1 MGQSPDDLQS
11 RIAALEAMIARTRHN
26 VRSALAPAM
35 LAGDMMRASTD
46 PRVQRGGITV
56 VRAIERVLSMLDTTR
71 AEVPAQPDPAASPPP
86 YARPPT
92 APLTTRPDAAVR
104 PP

>member
-11 RIAALEAMIARTRHN
+11 RIAALEAMIARTRHD

-71 AEVPAQPDPAASPPP
+71 AEVPAQPDPAASPP
-86 YARPPT
+86 AIRPP
-92 APLTTRPDAAVR
+92 ADRPTDDS
-104 PP
+104 P

>member
-1 MGQSPDDLQS
+1 MGQSLEDLQS
-11 RIAALEAMIARTRHN
+11 RISALEAMIGRTRHD

-46 PRVQRGGITV
+46 PRVQRAGTTV

-71 AEVPAQPDPAASPPP
+71 AEVPARPDAT
-86 YARPPT
+86 ARPPE
-92 APLTTRPDAAVR
+92 P
-104 PP
+104 